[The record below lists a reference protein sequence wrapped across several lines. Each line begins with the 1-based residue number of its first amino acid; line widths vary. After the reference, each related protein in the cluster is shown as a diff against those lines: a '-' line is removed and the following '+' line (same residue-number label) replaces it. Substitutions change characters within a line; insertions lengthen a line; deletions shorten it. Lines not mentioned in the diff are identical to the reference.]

1 MGCLFAGHSK
11 PPTCLFSA
19 LQQLVAHNCDML
31 LLFCSHRRAVN
42 AVLQCQPN
50 PLCQTTKTWAGA
62 SPGPPPPGTAFSKVG
77 TSTHKRWHA
86 GIIWVTTT
94 GHKRPLSQRSYSLF
108 PGTLL
113 RFHSGSNVEWQDVE
127 DLASAEK
134 DFTHEEQS
142 ASLKVHYA
150 RSLWL
155 HLECRALLKLG
166 SIFNATVKDKWSLSV
181 TISINAFLTITA
193 AAAICII

>member
-1 MGCLFAGHSK
+1 
-11 PPTCLFSA
+11 
-19 LQQLVAHNCDML
+19 ML

-50 PLCQTTKTWAGA
+50 PLCQTMKTWAGA
-62 SPGPPPPGTAFSKVG
+62 SPGHPPPGTAFSKVG
-77 TSTHKRWHA
+77 TCAHKRSHA
-86 GIIWVTTT
+86 GIIWVATT
-94 GHKRPLSQRSYSLF
+94 GDKRPLSQSYSLF

-113 RFHSGSNVEWQDVE
+113 RFHSGSNVKWQDVE
-127 DLASAEK
+127 DLASAEE

-155 HLECRALLKLG
+155 HLECHALLKLG
-166 SIFNATVKDKWSLSV
+166 SILNATVKDKWSLSV
-181 TISINAFLTITA
+181 TVSINALFTIRA
-193 AAAICII
+193 AAAAFCII